1 MPNKFLHLDGISQNL
16 WLLETDFWYGSCPH
30 FQEYSNTLNVYYLNT
45 TCISWEFLKFYLQ
58 LLPKA
63 WSMAAIDLFHCSK
76 PIFFGASHSTY
87 GIYTNR
93 IGIATHVFGETT
105 LVVKR

>member
-1 MPNKFLHLDGISQNL
+1 
-16 WLLETDFWYGSCPH
+16 
-30 FQEYSNTLNVYYLNT
+30 
-45 TCISWEFLKFYLQ
+45 
-58 LLPKA
+58 
-63 WSMAAIDLFHCSK
+63 MAAIDLFHCSK